1 MSEEAVAAPPAA
13 MPAHRFSGVPQRLH
27 PFTLLLSV
35 LRLGPRSL
43 NMIPAAVAL
52 GVTGQARFII
62 PAVAAYLLISLAFN
76 WLAWARFS
84 WTVDADDVTIA
95 SGVISRQQR
104 VIPFDRI
111 QDVSIEQGLLAR
123 LFGLAKVG
131 FETGSA
137 GADENEAKLDAIALA
152 DAEALR
158 EHIRTHRSG
167 AVAPAMVAADP
178 DTADAAAQAV
188 PAAVPAVPDEGRIV
202 FAMDGKR
209 LIVAGLFN
217 FSLAIFAVLLGL
229 LSQVD
234 DLLPFDP
241 FDIDMYIDLS
251 RSLGLG
257 DWVIAH
263 QWLSFVGGGIA
274 VLLLGLATGIVRTV
288 LRDYG
293 FTLERT
299 ARGLRRRRGLTTR
312 TDVTL
317 PIARVQAATVATGFI
332 RRAFGWFEVKLT
344 SLAGDGKDEKDHGIA
359 PLASLDE
366 VDAILA
372 ELTLDRAGFEDS
384 GHGGEGW
391 HRSHPVGI
399 YIWPLLL
406 FGLGCIML
414 IPNMLSPEAFILA
427 DAIDPDLSFV
437 LGAPLVVALPVL
449 LFGWLDWRH
458 RRWRFDGRLL
468 HITDGFLSRSH
479 IILPA
484 RNIQSVEIGIG
495 PIVRRVG
502 AAHVRLGVPGGSASI
517 AAIPRSEAM
526 ALRAALL
533 AAR

>member
-1 MSEEAVAAPPAA
+1 MSDEAIVRSPVAAAPVTTGPVFAGE
-13 MPAHRFSGVPQRLH
+13 PRRLH
-27 PFTLLLSV
+27 PLTLLLAV

-43 NMIPAAVAL
+43 NILPAVIAL
-52 GVTGQARFII
+52 GVTGRSRLILPGIALFL
-62 PAVAAYLLISLAFN
+62 VISLAFS
-76 WLAWARFS
+76 WLAWVRFS

-95 SGVISRQQR
+95 SGVVSRKQR

-167 AVAPAMVAADP
+167 AVAPAIVAADQ
-178 DTADAAAQAV
+178 DTAVAKAV
-188 PAAVPAVPDEGRIV
+188 PAAVPDEGRIV

-217 FSLAIFAVLLGL
+217 FSLAIFAVLFGL

-251 RSLGLG
+251 RSLGLD

-274 VLLLGLATGIVRTV
+274 VLLLGMATGIVRTV
-288 LRDYG
+288 IRDYG

-332 RRAFGWFEVKLT
+332 RRIFGWFEVKLT
-344 SLAGDGKDEKDHGIA
+344 SLAGDGKDEKDHGVA
-359 PLASLDE
+359 PLAALDE
-366 VDAILA
+366 VDSILA
-372 ELTLDRAGFEDS
+372 ELELDRAGFED
-384 GHGGEGW
+384 
-391 HRSHPVGI
+391 HRAVRQDWGQSHPVSVALAPVVTLGI
-399 YIWPLLL
+399 AALL
-406 FGLGCIML
+406 FVAIML
-414 IPNMLSPEAFILA
+414 VPDAWLAEIDLPFDPRLIPLA
-427 DAIDPDLSFV
+427 PAAGAV
-437 LGAPLVVALPVL
+437 LVL

-468 HITDGFLSRSH
+468 HIAEGHLSRSH

-484 RNIQSVEIGIG
+484 RNIQSVDISIG
-495 PIVRRVG
+495 PIARRVG
-502 AAHVRLGVPGGSASI
+502 AADVTLGVPGGSASI
-517 AAIPRSEAM
+517 SSIPRQEAM

>member
-1 MSEEAVAAPPAA
+1 MSEEAVAAPSAA

-62 PAVAAYLLISLAFN
+62 PAIAAYLLISLAFN

-167 AVAPAMVAADP
+167 AVAPAMVAP
-178 DTADAAAQAV
+178 DQATADAVAKAVAA
-188 PAAVPAVPDEGRIV
+188 AVPDEGRIV

-217 FSLAIFAVLLGL
+217 FSLAIFAVLFGL

-263 QWLSFVGGGIA
+263 QWLSFVGGGLA
-274 VLLLGLATGIVRTV
+274 VLLLGMATGIVRTV

-317 PIARVQAATVATGFI
+317 PIARVQAATVTTGFI

-359 PLASLDE
+359 PLATLRE
-366 VDAILA
+366 VDAILT
-372 ELTLDRAGFEDS
+372 ELTLDRAAFEDNRTVRQDW
-384 GHGGEGW
+384 GQ
-391 HRSHPVGI
+391 SHPISVALAPMVTLGI
-399 YIWPLLL
+399 AALL
-406 FGLGCIML
+406 FVAITLVPDALMAAIDLPFDPRL
-414 IPNMLSPEAFILA
+414 IPLA
-427 DAIDPDLSFV
+427 PAC
-437 LGAPLVVALPVL
+437 GAALVL
-449 LFGWLDWRH
+449 LFNWLDWRH

-468 HITDGFLSRSH
+468 HIAEGYLARSH

-484 RNIQSVEIGIG
+484 RNIQSVDVSIG

-502 AAHVRLGVPGGSASI
+502 AAHVTLGVPGGSASI
-517 AAIPRSEAM
+517 STIPYADAI

>member
-1 MSEEAVAAPPAA
+1 MSEAPVVAAPAP
-13 MPAHRFSGVPQRLH
+13 MPEHRFTGEPQRLH

-43 NMIPAAVAL
+43 NMIPAVLAL
-52 GVTGQARFII
+52 GVTGKAEYIL
-62 PAVAAYLLISLAFN
+62 PAIAAYLLISLAFN

-95 SGVISRQQR
+95 SGVISKQQR

-137 GADENEAKLDAIALA
+137 GGEENEAKLDAIALA
-152 DAEALR
+152 DAAALR
-158 EHIRTHRSG
+158 EHIRAHRSG
-167 AVAPAMVAADP
+167 SVAMPSLVTTEAV
-178 DTADAAAQAV
+178 DAAPVTAQPGAEG
-188 PAAVPAVPDEGRIV
+188 DGRII
-202 FAMDGKR
+202 FAMDSKR

-217 FSLAIFAVLLGL
+217 FSLAIFAVLFGL

-241 FDIDMYIDLS
+241 FDVDMYLNLT
-251 RSLGLG
+251 RSLGL
-257 DWVIAH
+257 DQWVLAH

-274 VLLLGLATGIVRTV
+274 VLLLGMATGIIRTV

-317 PIARVQAATVATGFI
+317 PVARVQAATVATGVF
-332 RRAFGWFEVKLT
+332 RRIFGWFEIKLT
-344 SLAGDGKDEKDHGIA
+344 SLAGDGKDEKDHNVA
-359 PLASLDE
+359 PLATLSE
-366 VDAILA
+366 VDTILA
-372 ELTLDRAGFEDS
+372 ELTLDRAAFEDNRAVRQDW
-384 GHGGEGW
+384 GQ
-391 HRSHPVGI
+391 SHPISVALAPMVTLGI
-399 YIWPLLL
+399 AALL
-406 FGLGCIML
+406 FVAIML
-414 IPNMLSPEAFILA
+414 VPDARLAEIDLPFDPRLIPLA
-427 DAIDPDLSFV
+427 PAA
-437 LGAPLVVALPVL
+437 GAAVVL
-449 LFGWLDWRH
+449 LFNWLDWRH

-468 HITDGFLSRSH
+468 HIAEGYLSRSH

-484 RNIQSVEIGIG
+484 RNIQSVDVSIG

-502 AAHVRLGVPGGSASI
+502 AAHVTLGVPGGSASI
-517 AAIPRSEAM
+517 STIPYADAI

>member
-1 MSEEAVAAPPAA
+1 MTGEAIDTAVPVA
-13 MPAHRFSGVPQRLH
+13 VPQPFTGEPRRLH
-27 PFTLLLSV
+27 ALTLLLSV

-43 NMIPAAVAL
+43 NMIPAVLAL
-52 GVTGQARFII
+52 GVTGQTRFIL
-62 PAVAAYLLISLAFN
+62 PAIAAYLLISLAFN

-95 SGVISRQQR
+95 SGVVSRQQR

-158 EHIRTHRSG
+158 EHIRAHRG
-167 AVAPAMVAADP
+167 GTVATPSPVPADAEN
-178 DTADAAAQAV
+178 ADAAIAQPGAEG
-188 PAAVPAVPDEGRIV
+188 DGRII
-202 FAMDGKR
+202 FAMDSKR
-209 LIVAGLFN
+209 LVIAGLFN
-217 FSLAIFAVLLGL
+217 FSLAIFAVLFGL

-241 FDIDMYIDLS
+241 FDVDMYIDVA
-251 RSLGLG
+251 RSLGL
-257 DWVIAH
+257 DQWVLAH

-274 VLLLGLATGIVRTV
+274 VLLLGMATGIIRTV

-293 FTLERT
+293 FTLVRT

-317 PIARVQAATVATGFI
+317 PVARVQAATVATGFI
-332 RRAFGWFEVKLT
+332 RRIFGWFEIKLT
-344 SLAGDGKDEKDHGIA
+344 SLAGDGKDEKDHGVA
-359 PLASLDE
+359 PLAKLAE
-366 VDAILA
+366 VDAILT
-372 ELTLDRAGFEDS
+372 ELTLDRAAFEDNRAVRLDW
-384 GHGGEGW
+384 GQ
-391 HRSHPVGI
+391 SHPISVALAPMVMLGI
-399 YIWPLLL
+399 AALL
-406 FGLGCIML
+406 FAAMMLVPDARMAEIDLPFDPRL
-414 IPNMLSPEAFILA
+414 IPLA
-427 DAIDPDLSFV
+427 PAA
-437 LGAPLVVALPVL
+437 GAAVVL
-449 LFGWLDWRH
+449 LFNWLDWRH

-468 HITDGFLSRSH
+468 HIAEGYLSRSH

-484 RNIQSVEIGIG
+484 RNIQSVDVSIG

-502 AAHVRLGVPGGSASI
+502 AAHVTLGVPGGSASI
-517 AAIPRSEAM
+517 STIPFADAI
-526 ALRAALL
+526 ALGAALL